1 MDIKCKITL
10 LQTIKKEENENFR
23 KAYKK
28 NKASIRQLKKE
39 NKSLQRET
47 SKLKPFS
54 TDKGLEDGL
63 TCLPTQILVKKAA
76 LRMNFK
82 VLPRVKKVNDQK
94 YINQIKRHKV
104 QKVKQEHKRLQRQM
118 DYHEQEQKKSKMKIK
133 KVGISLEVVKFK
145 CKDAKNAV
153 RQYQRVKNK
162 VEKNNLTLKCELKNL
177 ERITGSKDLQELE
190 KVEQLLHKT
199 LKERPEIIINYKEKL
214 PIIDDNGESSQED
227 EEEED
232 LPEVEMVRTSIQ
244 QLVAEPHVEEMLQP
258 FVALIKT
265 KQKLLTEYENN
276 QYLLKEQKKEL
287 SKAQHQQASMK
298 SKGDKEILTLVDKAN
313 AAQEKHDAIS
323 ERRNQRLR
331 SLSEIKVRITLLLS
345 RLDHIPLAK
354 DSAPQVSPDT
364 HEFALVQLS
373 HLAQKLG
380 RLQKEF
386 QQQNLAALEQEME
399 KVQRE
404 TNKT

>member
-1 MDIKCKITL
+1 MDIKCKIEL

-28 NKASIRQLKKE
+28 NKAFIRQLKKE
-39 NKSLQRET
+39 NRSLQGQT

-54 TDKGLEDGL
+54 ADKGLEDGL

-76 LRMNFK
+76 LRMTFK

-94 YINQIKRHKV
+94 CINQLKQYKV
-104 QKVKQEHKRLQRQM
+104 QKVKQEYKRLQRQT
-118 DYHEQEQKKSKMKIK
+118 DYHEREQKQNKMKIK
-133 KVGISLEVVKFK
+133 KVGNSLEAVKFK
-145 CKDAKNAV
+145 CKDARNAV

-177 ERITGSKDLQELE
+177 ERITGTKDLDELE

-214 PIIDDNGESSQED
+214 PFIDDNGESSQED
-227 EEEED
+227 EEEEE
-232 LPEVEMVRTSIQ
+232 LPEIETIRTSIQ
-244 QLVAEPHVEEMLQP
+244 QLIAEADVEDMLEP

-265 KQKLLTEYENN
+265 KQKLLMEHENN
-276 QYLLKEQKKEL
+276 KCLLKERKKDL
-287 SKAQHQQASMK
+287 SKAEHQKAGMK
-298 SKGDKEILTLVDKAN
+298 SKGDQEIVTWVGKVN
-313 AAQEKHDAIS
+313 AAQEKYNTIR

-331 SLSEIKVRITLLLS
+331 SLSEIKITITLLLS
-345 RLDHIPLAK
+345 RLDHIPLAR
-354 DSAPQVSPDT
+354 DSAPQVPPDT
-364 HEFALVQLS
+364 QEFVLVQLS
-373 HLAQKLG
+373 HLAQKLA

-386 QQQNLAALEQEME
+386 QQKNMTALEKEME
-399 KVQRE
+399 KAQLE
-404 TNKT
+404 KK